1 LAYFAPPSA
10 TQRQALRRLRSS
22 NSAGEN
28 PAQLMLRITG
38 LQICWILRSAE
49 SPQMFGG
56 RSNSENGAV
65 FRFDVHS
72 EKTFFEF
79 SSVF

>member
-1 LAYFAPPSA
+1 LAHFARPSA

-38 LQICWILRSAE
+38 LQICWISDLLDSQLNCLTRI
-49 SPQMFGG
+49 
-56 RSNSENGAV
+56 
-65 FRFDVHS
+65 
-72 EKTFFEF
+72 KTLHE
-79 SSVF
+79 